1 MRSCSVILFLALIMV
16 ACGNRQENIN
26 EFVSDVYTPVYARGF
41 SISGA
46 EGKRS
51 TLLTVSNPWQGADS
65 VVVSLFISRDGE
77 PVPDGF
83 EGQVIDGDAARV
95 ITMSSTQI
103 AMLDAIGE
111 SRKVVGVSGLGFI
124 SSPGIRSRRDS
135 IGDVGYDSNFNYELI
150 MSLDPDIVL
159 LYGVNGASPVESKL
173 RELDIPFIYIGDYLE
188 SSPLGKAEWM
198 VALAEIVGRRDD
210 GEKRFKE
217 IAQSYNSLK
226 ELVSNAVE
234 DVPKVM
240 LNAPYGDT
248 WFMPAEDNYSVQL
261 IRDAGGEYIYGR
273 NRSGISVPIDIE
285 EAYMLC
291 SDADIWLNPGS
302 AGTLAEL
309 AVACPKFTDTDCF
322 RSGHIFNNTR
332 RSTSGGGNDY
342 YESGV
347 VNPDMVLRDLV
358 KIFHPGLVH
367 EEFVYHKQLN

>member
-83 EGQVIDGDAARV
+83 EGQVIYGDAARV

-159 LYGVNGASPVESKL
+159 LYGVNGASPVEGKL

-210 GEKRFKE
+210 GEKHFKE

>member
-111 SRKVVGVSGLGFI
+111 SRKVVGVSGLRFI

-367 EEFVYHKQLN
+367 EEFVYHKQLD

>member
-83 EGQVIDGDAARV
+83 EGQVIYGDAARV

-124 SSPGIRSRRDS
+124 SSPGIRSRCDS

-198 VALAEIVGRRDD
+198 VALAEVVGRRDD
-210 GEKRFKE
+210 GEKHFKE

>member
-83 EGQVIDGDAARV
+83 EGQVIYGDAARV

-159 LYGVNGASPVESKL
+159 LYGVNGASPVESML

-210 GEKRFKE
+210 GEKHFKE

-309 AVACPKFTDTDCF
+309 AVACPKFTDTVCL

>member
-83 EGQVIDGDAARV
+83 EGQVIYGDAARV

>member
-51 TLLTVSNPWQGADS
+51 TLLTVSNPWQGADR

-83 EGQVIDGDAARV
+83 EGQVIYGDAARV

-210 GEKRFKE
+210 GEKHFKE